1 LHQRHKISALL
12 DLAPTGIHLCKWM
25 NYVCQAL
32 HPQRKGFIYSFS
44 SSFHE
49 KACITFT
56 KKRVHLFSFIL
67 VSWESVHYICKE
79 TGSSFHFHPHFMRK
93 HALHAQ
99 RNNTFFIFILISWE
113 SVHYIHKKT
122 GSSFHFHPHFMRK
135 RALHPQKNRF
145 IFSFSSSFHE
155 KACITCTKKQVH
167 LFILI
172 SWESVHYVQ
181 KKKRIYLFIFTF
193 ISRKNSHY
201 MGENAFHGELCIL
214 FEAFSIFIIKLKLIH
229 LILIFLLVCCC
240 GNSWLYVFSWMYLKH
255 NYFLSCYW
263 VLEFRKII
271 VLTFA

>member
-1 LHQRHKISALL
+1 
-12 DLAPTGIHLCKWM
+12 M

-79 TGSSFHFHPHFMRK
+79 TGSSFHFHHFMRK

-135 RALHPQKNRF
+135 RALHAQRNKY
-145 IFSFSSSFHE
+145 IFSSSFLE
-155 KACITCTKKQVH
+155 KVCIMC
-167 LFILI
+167 
-172 SWESVHYVQ
+172 
-181 KKKRIYLFIFTF
+181 KKKKDLSFHFHLHFKKKCTLHGGECFPWGIVYPIWGIFNF
-193 ISRKNSHY
+193 HY
-201 MGENAFHGELCIL
+201 
-214 FEAFSIFIIKLKLIH
+214 
-229 LILIFLLVCCC
+229 
-240 GNSWLYVFSWMYLKH
+240 
-255 NYFLSCYW
+255 
-263 VLEFRKII
+263 
-271 VLTFA
+271 